1 MTNDE
6 VRMTNRPKRHVAF
19 GTRHSPI
26 GIAVGDPAGI
36 GPEII
41 LKALER
47 MPRVRPRIIG
57 PRDVFEREQKRLH
70 TEVDLNLVDDS
81 VESPGRYEYGKP
93 QARCGSTALL
103 ALEMGVYRLLKADIS
118 ALVTAPVSKEALR
131 MAGFRWP
138 GQTEFLAERLGSK
151 RHAMLAWT
159 PKFKVV
165 FVTIHEP
172 LARVSR
178 HITAAAVAE
187 KAGLLDRWLRDTG
200 VKRPR
205 ICVMAFNPHGAEFSL
220 GEEERIAAGVARA
233 HKAGINADGPVPADA
248 AIAGLSR
255 VRSSSIVHRPSD
267 WPFDG
272 YVAMY
277 HDQAMIPAKLLGRDQ
292 GVNLTLGLGHIRT
305 SPLHG
310 VAFDIAGKGV
320 ASPGSMLAAIRL
332 AQRLGRR

>member
-1 MTNDE
+1 M
-6 VRMTNRPKRHVAF
+6 NRADSHARSFPL
-19 GTRHSPI
+19 
-26 GIAVGDPAGI
+26 GITMGDPAGI

-41 LKALER
+41 LKSLSHI
-47 MPRVRPRIIG
+47 PRLRCRVFGSRG
-57 PRDVFEREQKRLH
+57 VFEREQKRLG
-70 TEVDLNLVDDS
+70 TEVDLS
-81 VESPGRYEYGKP
+81 CVEDVAGHLGSFKMGQVQRN
-93 QARCGSTALL
+93 CGAAAL
-103 ALEMGVYRLLKADIS
+103 ACLEAGVSELREKRVS
-118 ALVTAPVSKEALR
+118 ALVTAPVSKESLR
-131 MAGFRWP
+131 LAGFTWP

-178 HITAAAVAE
+178 HITPAAVAE
-187 KAGLLDRWLRDTG
+187 KAGLLNRWLRDTG

-233 HKAGINADGPVPADA
+233 RKAGINAVGPVPADA
-248 AIAGLSR
+248 AVAGLSR
-255 VRSSSIVHRPSD
+255 VRPSSFVLGRGGPCRTARPSD
-267 WPFDG
+267 LPFDG

-277 HDQAMIPAKLLGRDQ
+277 HDQAMIPAKLLSQDR
-292 GVNLTLGLGHIRT
+292 GVNLTLGLGYVRT

-310 VAFDIAGKGV
+310 VAFDIAGKGT
-320 ASPGSMLAAIRL
+320 ASSGSMLAAIQR

>member
-6 VRMTNRPKRHVAF
+6 FRMTNCRTGSLRI
-19 GTRHSPI
+19 GNRQSPI
-26 GIAVGDPAGI
+26 GICMGDPAGI

-47 MPRVRPRIIG
+47 MPRLRCRVFASHG
-57 PRDVFEREQKRLH
+57 VFEREQKRLG
-70 TEVDLNLVDDS
+70 TKVDLTC
-81 VESPGRYEYGKP
+81 VEDVAGRLGAFKMGRA
-93 QARCGSTALL
+93 QRNCGAAAL
-103 ALEMGVYRLLKADIS
+103 ACLEAGIGELRENRVS
-118 ALVTAPVSKEALR
+118 ALVTAPVSKAALR
-131 MAGFRWP
+131 MAGFSWP

-178 HITAAAVAE
+178 HMTAAAVAE
-187 KAGLLDRWLRDTG
+187 KSELLNQFLRDNG
-200 VKRPR
+200 IERPR

-220 GEEERIAAGVARA
+220 GEEARIAEGVARA
-233 HKAGINADGPVPADA
+233 RRSGIDAVGPIPADA
-248 AIAGLSR
+248 AVAGLSR
-255 VRSSSIVHRPSD
+255 VRPSSFVFCPSD
-267 WPFDG
+267 LPFDG

-310 VAFDIAGKGV
+310 VAFDIAGQGK

-332 AQRLGRR
+332 AQRLSRR

>member
-1 MTNDE
+1 M
-6 VRMTNRPKRHVAF
+6 
-19 GTRHSPI
+19 
-26 GIAVGDPAGI
+26 GDPAGI

-41 LKALER
+41 LKSLSH
-47 MPRVRPRIIG
+47 MPRLRCRVFGSRG
-57 PRDVFEREQKRLH
+57 VFEKEQKRLA
-70 TEVDLNLVDDS
+70 TDVDLS
-81 VESPGRYEYGKP
+81 CVEDVAGRLGVFKMGRA
-93 QARCGSTALL
+93 QRNCGAAAL
-103 ALEMGVYRLLKADIS
+103 AYLEAGVRELSDNRVS

-159 PKFKVV
+159 PRFKVV

-178 HITAAAVAE
+178 HITAAVVAE
-187 KAGLLDRWLRDTG
+187 KADLLNQFLRDTG

-205 ICVMAFNPHGAEFSL
+205 ICVMAFNPHAYEFSL

-233 HKAGINADGPVPADA
+233 RKAGINTVGPIPADA
-248 AIAGLSR
+248 AIAR
-255 VRSSSIVHRPSD
+255 AVAPRPS
-267 WPFDG
+267 PLAPRYDG
-272 YVAMY
+272 FVAMY

-292 GVNLTLGLGHIRT
+292 GVNLTLGLGRIRT

-310 VAFDIAGKGV
+310 VAFDIAGQGI
-320 ASPGSMLAAIRL
+320 ASPGSMMSAIRL
-332 AQRLGRR
+332 AQRLCRSGSR